1 MPASTAADRPAVAC
15 SGTVD
20 ILAPDIARGGW
31 GPIQAMVHLAVRYF
45 DARLLSPAD
54 HPVTRRTKLRL
65 LRPRPRSG
73 GSGGRALL
81 VIAPLPGSLDSVLN
95 LPAQQ
100 LAEYS
105 SISAWVIDSFW
116 HERIPRI
123 ARAKGWLDRL
133 YVMDADDA
141 EPWRAATKLPVSV
154 LPWGTDTQRA
164 GLGSGPVT
172 VDLLRVGRQS
182 EPWDDDAT
190 TALMAREAAV
200 CFHGRP
206 GFGADEAQSQ
216 HLLHQ
221 ALDRSRA
228 VLAFTNLRSPAN
240 YTHPTRDYLTGRWT
254 DALAHGCV
262 MVGEVPG
269 SSSARE
275 LVPKWAQL
283 TVPADDPR
291 TGLEMVAQARL
302 GWDEALR
309 ERIRAHAR
317 EKLDWRLRF
326 ARIAEDLM
334 MMDDHGSNGRLHG

>member
-182 EPWDDDAT
+182 EPWDDDT
-190 TALMAREAAV
+190 VTAERAGVR
-200 CFHGRP
+200 FGGRP

-216 HLLHQ
+216 QMLHE
-221 ALDRSRA
+221 ALDGSRA
-228 VLAFTNLRSPAN
+228 VLAFTNLRSPPG
-240 YTHPTRDYLTGRWT
+240 THTPRGTTSPAGGRTPWHT
-254 DALAHGCV
+254 AA
-262 MVGEVPG
+262 
-269 SSSARE
+269 
-275 LVPKWAQL
+275 
-283 TVPADDPR
+283 
-291 TGLEMVAQARL
+291 
-302 GWDEALR
+302 
-309 ERIRAHAR
+309 
-317 EKLDWRLRF
+317 
-326 ARIAEDLM
+326 
-334 MMDDHGSNGRLHG
+334 